1 MIKQNFSR
9 YDIGFLIAFDF
20 EKAIKI
26 STFGFSD
33 IWYFE
38 NWKCYQKNDR
48 KDLKKI
54 IFKKYDHSIGFAIK
68 DNYYSLKKRDLV
80 IFAAKLIK

>member
-1 MIKQNFSR
+1 MLSKKWQ
-9 YDIGFLIAFDF
+9 
-20 EKAIKI
+20 
-26 STFGFSD
+26 
-33 IWYFE
+33 
-38 NWKCYQKNDR
+38 